1 MAANGNNPRQRSV
14 LVVDDDPMARLLALK
29 AMSEMG
35 FRTEEAAD
43 GHEALDRIEVA
54 VPDLV
59 LLDLDM
65 PGLNGFE
72 TCESIRASE
81 RTRELPVL
89 IATGFTDGNTIDRAY
104 EVGATDFLKKPLDL
118 SILRHHV
125 RFVLRAHEAFSE
137 LRETLSEL
145 EASDRRLEGAQK
157 LAHVGH
163 WEWQP
168 DAAEMLWSAETF
180 RILGLEPHAEQ
191 PTFGAF
197 LHAVHPDDRGDV
209 DKLMRRSAFE
219 HEAWS
224 SVHRVLTRQN
234 EIRIVHQ
241 HATVSVSGTEWCVAG
256 TVQDITERKRA
267 QDQMEFL
274 VHYDSLTGLPNRKL
288 LRERLDRLVARV
300 RRDNDVLGV
309 IRLDLDRFKR
319 VNDTLGHDVGD
330 ELLRAVAR
338 HLQRRVRA
346 TDPVAGADEENVS
359 SVASLGGDEFS
370 IVLTHVRS
378 AEDLSYVSQRILD
391 SFRLPFESHGHQIEM
406 SASLGVAMFPGD
418 SDDTEKLLRCAGAA
432 LSHAKQAGGATFRF
446 FDNSMNERAER
457 RMQVEMGLRS
467 AVERG
472 ELRLVYQPKW
482 DAQTRRV
489 NGMEVL
495 LRWRTDELGDVPP
508 GEFIPIAEN
517 ANLIQRLGAWVFEQ
531 ACRQLQVWRQQG
543 LALVPL
549 AVNFSSRQL
558 NTPAVA
564 ILVTRLMENAEVDPV
579 LLEIEMTESAFV
591 GEVDE
596 VLEVLN
602 SLKETGVR
610 IALDDF
616 GTGYSSIS
624 HLARFPIDVL
634 KIDRSFVSK
643 IGDDNRQSATLVS
656 ALIALARRLALTVV
670 AEGVETDMQA
680 SFLRDE
686 GCHTLQGFALA
697 KPLELDDATELLVT
711 QGKAEQ
717 AVQSRARS

>member
-1 MAANGNNPRQRSV
+1 MIANGSNPRPQSV
-14 LVVDDDPMARLLALK
+14 LIVDDDPLARLLALR
-29 AMSEMG
+29 ALSEMG
-35 FRTEEAAD
+35 FKTEEAAD
-43 GHEALDRIEVA
+43 GHEALDCIEAA

-65 PGLNGFE
+65 PGLDGFE

-89 IATGFTDGNTIDRAY
+89 IATGLTDGATIDRAY

-125 RFVLRAHEAFSE
+125 RFVLRAHAAFND

-168 DAAEMLWSAETF
+168 DANDMLWSAETF
-180 RILGLEPHAEQ
+180 RILGIEPHAEP
-191 PTFGAF
+191 PTLDAF
-197 LHAVHPDDRGDV
+197 LRAVHPEDRAEV
-209 DKLMRRSAFE
+209 ERLMRRSAVE
-219 HEAWS
+219 QQAWN
-224 SVHRVLTRQN
+224 SVHRVRTRKN
-234 EIRIVHQ
+234 DIRIVHQ
-241 HATVSVSGTEWCVAG
+241 HATVSISDTDRCVAG
-256 TVQDITERKRA
+256 TVQDVTERKRA

-274 VHYDSLTGLPNRKL
+274 AHYDGLTALPNRKL
-288 LRERLDRLVARV
+288 LRERLDRLVARA
-300 RRDNDVLGV
+300 RRDNQVLGV

-319 VNDTLGHDVGD
+319 VNDTLGHNVGD

-338 HLQRRVRA
+338 HLQRCVRT
-346 TDPVAGADEENVS
+346 TDPVARSEEEEVGTVS
-359 SVASLGGDEFS
+359 SLGGDEFS

-378 AEDLSYVSQRILD
+378 ADDLSYVSQRILD

-406 SASLGVAMFPGD
+406 TASLGVALFPGD
-418 SDDTEKLLRCAGAA
+418 GDDTEKLLRSAGAA
-432 LSHAKQAGGATFRF
+432 LNHAKQAGGAAFHF
-446 FDNSMNERAER
+446 FDNSMNELADR
-457 RMQVEMGLRS
+457 RMQIEMGLGS

-482 DAQTRRV
+482 DATTRRV
-489 NGMEVL
+489 TGMEVL
-495 LRWRTDELGDVPP
+495 LRWRSDELGDVSPS
-508 GEFIPIAEN
+508 EFIPIAEN
-517 ANLIQRLGAWVFEQ
+517 ANLIQRLGEWVFEQ
-531 ACRQLQVWRQQG
+531 ACQQLQNWREEG

-564 ILVTRLMENAEVDPV
+564 ILVTRIMQNSEVDPA
-579 LLEIEMTESAFV
+579 LMEIEMTESAFV
-591 GEVDE
+591 GNADE
-596 VLEVLN
+596 VLAVLN

-643 IGDDNRQSATLVS
+643 IGEDNRQSSTLVS

-680 SFLRDE
+680 AFLRDE
-686 GCHTLQGFALA
+686 GCHTLQGYALA
-697 KPLELDDATELLVT
+697 KPLELEEATALLVS
-711 QGKAEQ
+711 Q
-717 AVQSRARS
+717 AASHTTTES

>member
-1 MAANGNNPRQRSV
+1 MIANGSNPRPQSV
-14 LVVDDDPMARLLALK
+14 LIVDDDPLARLLALR
-29 AMSEMG
+29 ALSEMG
-35 FRTEEAAD
+35 FKTEEAAD
-43 GHEALDRIEVA
+43 GHEALDCIEAA

-65 PGLNGFE
+65 PGLDGFD

-89 IATGFTDGNTIDRAY
+89 IATGLTDGATIDRAY

-125 RFVLRAHEAFSE
+125 RFVLRAHAAFND

-168 DAAEMLWSAETF
+168 DSNDMLWSAETF
-180 RILGLEPHAEQ
+180 RILGIEPHAEP
-191 PTFGAF
+191 PTLDAF
-197 LHAVHPDDRGDV
+197 LRAVHPEDRAEV
-209 DKLMRRSAFE
+209 ERLMRRSAVE
-219 HEAWS
+219 QQAWN
-224 SVHRVLTRQN
+224 SVHRVRTRKN
-234 EIRIVHQ
+234 DIRIVHQ
-241 HATVSVSGTEWCVAG
+241 HATVSISDTDRCVAG

-274 VHYDSLTGLPNRKL
+274 AHYDGLTALPNRKL
-288 LRERLDRLVARV
+288 LRERLDRLVARA
-300 RRDNDVLGV
+300 RRDNQVLGV

-319 VNDTLGHDVGD
+319 VNDTLGHNVGD

-338 HLQRRVRA
+338 HLQRCVRT
-346 TDPVAGADEENVS
+346 TDPVARSEEEEVGTVS
-359 SVASLGGDEFS
+359 SLGGDEFS

-378 AEDLSYVSQRILD
+378 ADDLSYVSQRILD

-406 SASLGVAMFPGD
+406 TASLGVALFPGD
-418 SDDTEKLLRCAGAA
+418 GDDTEKLLRSAGAA
-432 LSHAKQAGGATFRF
+432 LNHAKQAGGAAFHF
-446 FDNSMNERAER
+446 FDNSMNELADR
-457 RMQVEMGLRS
+457 RMQIEMGLGS

-482 DAQTRRV
+482 DATTRRV
-489 NGMEVL
+489 TGMEVL
-495 LRWRTDELGDVPP
+495 LRWRSDELGDVSPS
-508 GEFIPIAEN
+508 EFIPIAEN
-517 ANLIQRLGAWVFEQ
+517 ANLIQRLGEWVFEQ
-531 ACRQLQVWRQQG
+531 ACQQLQNWREEG

-564 ILVTRLMENAEVDPV
+564 ILVTRIMQNSEVDPA
-579 LLEIEMTESAFV
+579 LMEIEMTESAFV
-591 GEVDE
+591 GDADE
-596 VLEVLN
+596 VLAVLN

-643 IGDDNRQSATLVS
+643 IGEDNRQSSTLVS

-680 SFLRDE
+680 AFLRDE
-686 GCHTLQGFALA
+686 GCHTLQGYALA
-697 KPLELDDATELLVT
+697 KPLELEEATALLVS
-711 QGKAEQ
+711 Q
-717 AVQSRARS
+717 AASHTTTES

>member
-1 MAANGNNPRQRSV
+1 MTANGRNPHRRRV
-14 LVVDDDPMARLLALK
+14 LVVDDDPLARLLALK
-29 AMSEMG
+29 ALSEMG
-35 FRTEEAAD
+35 LGTEEAAD
-43 GHEALDRIEVA
+43 GYEALDRIAAA
-54 VPDLV
+54 VPDMV

-65 PGLNGFE
+65 PGLDGFE

-89 IATGFTDGNTIDRAY
+89 IATGFTDGATIDRAY

-125 RFVLRAHEAFSE
+125 RFVLRAHKAFSE

-157 LAHVGH
+157 LAHLGH

-168 DAAEMLWSAETF
+168 DSDAMLWSAETF
-180 RILGLEPHAEQ
+180 RILGLEPYAEQ
-191 PTFGAF
+191 PTLSAF
-197 LHAVHPDDRGDV
+197 LQAVHPEDRADV
-209 DKLMRRSAFE
+209 ETFMQRSAFE
-219 HEAWS
+219 HQAWS

-234 EIRIVHQ
+234 DIRIVHQ
-241 HATVSVSGTEWCVAG
+241 HATVSVSDTAACVAG
-256 TVQDITERKRA
+256 TVQDITERQRA

-274 VHYDSLTGLPNRKL
+274 AQYDSLTALPNRTL
-288 LRERLDRLVARV
+288 LRERLDRLVARA
-300 RRDNDVLGV
+300 RRDNRVLGV

-338 HLQRRVRA
+338 HLQRCVRS
-346 TDPVAGADEENVS
+346 TSPVARADEGELGTVS
-359 SVASLGGDEFS
+359 SLGGDEFS

-391 SFRLPFESHGHQIEM
+391 SFRLPFESHGHEIEM
-406 SASLGVAMFPGD
+406 RASLGVALYPGD
-418 SDDTEKLLRCAGAA
+418 GDDTEKLLRSAGAA
-432 LSHAKQAGGATFRF
+432 LSHAKQAGGAAFHF
-446 FDNSMNERAER
+446 FDNSMNERADR
-457 RMQVEMGLRS
+457 RMQIEMGLSS

-489 NGMEVL
+489 TGMEVL
-495 LRWRTDELGDVPP
+495 LRWRSAELGDVSP

-517 ANLIQRLGAWVFEQ
+517 ANLIQRLGKWVFEQ
-531 ACRQLQVWRQQG
+531 ACRQLQAWRQQG

-558 NTPAVA
+558 TTPAVA
-564 ILVTRLMENAEVDPV
+564 ILVTRVMENAEVDPA
-579 LLEIEMTESAFV
+579 LLEIEMTESALV
-591 GEVDE
+591 GDVDE
-596 VLEVLN
+596 VLAVLN

-643 IGDDNRQSATLVS
+643 IGKDNRQSSTLVS
-656 ALIALARRLALTVV
+656 ALIALARRLGLTVV
-670 AEGVETDMQA
+670 AEGVETDTQA
-680 SFLRDE
+680 TFLRDE
-686 GCHTLQGFALA
+686 GCHTLQGYALA
-697 KPLELDDATELLVT
+697 KPLELEEATALLVT
-711 QGKAEQ
+711 QATKNATTVLMHE
-717 AVQSRARS
+717 S

>member
-1 MAANGNNPRQRSV
+1 MIANGSNPRPQSV
-14 LVVDDDPMARLLALK
+14 LIVDDDPLARLLALR
-29 AMSEMG
+29 ALSEMG
-35 FRTEEAAD
+35 FKTEEAAD
-43 GHEALDRIEVA
+43 GHEALDRIEAA

-65 PGLNGFE
+65 PGLDGFE

-89 IATGFTDGNTIDRAY
+89 IATGLTDGATIDRAY

-125 RFVLRAHEAFSE
+125 RFVLRAHAAFND

-168 DAAEMLWSAETF
+168 DANDMLWSAETF
-180 RILGLEPHAEQ
+180 RILGIEPHAEP
-191 PTFGAF
+191 PTLDAF
-197 LHAVHPDDRGDV
+197 LRAVHPEDRAEV
-209 DKLMRRSAFE
+209 ERLMRRSAVE
-219 HEAWS
+219 QQAWN
-224 SVHRVLTRQN
+224 SVHRVHTRKN
-234 EIRIVHQ
+234 DIRIVHQ
-241 HATVSVSGTEWCVAG
+241 HATVSISDTDRCVAG
-256 TVQDITERKRA
+256 TVQDVTERKRA

-274 VHYDSLTGLPNRKL
+274 AHYDGLTALPNRKL
-288 LRERLDRLVARV
+288 LRERIDRLVARA
-300 RRDNDVLGV
+300 RRDNQVLGV

-319 VNDTLGHDVGD
+319 VNDTLGHNVGD

-338 HLQRRVRA
+338 HLQRCVRT
-346 TDPVAGADEENVS
+346 TDPVARSEEEEVGTVS
-359 SVASLGGDEFS
+359 SLGGDEFS

-378 AEDLSYVSQRILD
+378 ADDLSYVSQRILD

-406 SASLGVAMFPGD
+406 TASLGVALFPGD
-418 SDDTEKLLRCAGAA
+418 GDDTEKLLRSAGAA
-432 LSHAKQAGGATFRF
+432 LNHAKQAGGAAFHF
-446 FDNSMNERAER
+446 FDNSMNELADR
-457 RMQVEMGLRS
+457 RMQIEMGLGS
-467 AVERG
+467 AVERR

-482 DAQTRRV
+482 DATTRRV
-489 NGMEVL
+489 TGMEVL
-495 LRWRTDELGDVPP
+495 LRWRSDELGDVSPS
-508 GEFIPIAEN
+508 EFIPIAEN
-517 ANLIQRLGAWVFEQ
+517 ANLIQRLGEWVFEQ
-531 ACRQLQVWRQQG
+531 ACQQLQNWREEG

-564 ILVTRLMENAEVDPV
+564 ILVTRIMQNSEVDPA
-579 LLEIEMTESAFV
+579 LMEIEMTESAFV
-591 GEVDE
+591 GNADE
-596 VLEVLN
+596 VLAVLN

-643 IGDDNRQSATLVS
+643 IGEDNRQSSTLVS

-680 SFLRDE
+680 AFLRDE
-686 GCHTLQGFALA
+686 GWHTLQGYALA
-697 KPLELDDATELLVT
+697 KPLELEEATALLVS
-711 QGKAEQ
+711 Q
-717 AVQSRARS
+717 AASHTTTES